1 MKHLG
6 FLMKQVINVM
16 NLIIINRG
24 LLIRVKQKNAM
35 LEYLKSFVD
44 ELIDTFFSSDNFKK
58 KKKKNNANGEGLVRD
73 ILKNKFEN
81 KYLGRVIAVLEKNKN

>member
-44 ELIDTFFSSDNFKK
+44 ELIDTFLSSDNFKK

>member
-58 KKKKNNANGEGLVRD
+58 KKKKQCQRRRIGA
-73 ILKNKFEN
+73 
-81 KYLGRVIAVLEKNKN
+81 

>member
-44 ELIDTFFSSDNFKK
+44 ELIDTFFSSDIFKK
-58 KKKKNNANGEGLVRD
+58 KKKKQCQRRRIGA
-73 ILKNKFEN
+73 
-81 KYLGRVIAVLEKNKN
+81 

>member
-58 KKKKNNANGEGLVRD
+58 KKKKSNANGEGLVRD

>member
-44 ELIDTFFSSDNFKK
+44 ELIDTFFSSDIFKK
-58 KKKKNNANGEGLVRD
+58 KKKKKKQCQRRRIGA
-73 ILKNKFEN
+73 
-81 KYLGRVIAVLEKNKN
+81 

>member
-44 ELIDTFFSSDNFKK
+44 ELIDTFFSSDIFK
-58 KKKKNNANGEGLVRD
+58 KKKKNNSNGEGLVRD

>member
-58 KKKKNNANGEGLVRD
+58 KKKKAMPTAKD
-73 ILKNKFEN
+73 WC
-81 KYLGRVIAVLEKNKN
+81 VIY

>member
-58 KKKKNNANGEGLVRD
+58 KKKKTMPTAKD
-73 ILKNKFEN
+73 WC
-81 KYLGRVIAVLEKNKN
+81 VIY

>member
-58 KKKKNNANGEGLVRD
+58 KKKKKNANGEGLVRD

>member
-44 ELIDTFFSSDNFKK
+44 ELIDTFFSSDIFS
-58 KKKKNNANGEGLVRD
+58 
-73 ILKNKFEN
+73 
-81 KYLGRVIAVLEKNKN
+81 

>member
-58 KKKKNNANGEGLVRD
+58 KKIKNNANGEGLVRD